1 MSALV
6 TLVGLIAY
14 LLVFYWCFV
23 IAMAAKAAWSRL
35 PVVGKVALSPP
46 ALTGVVM
53 DVVFNVVIF
62 PVVAGIVTIILTR
75 SLSTAWEIAVPHEL
89 MFTHRLDRYE
99 LGSGRLAAAAMKF
112 CRLLNPFEVGG
123 HCIK

>member
-6 TLVGLIAY
+6 TLGWLIAY

-23 IAMAAKAAWSRL
+23 IAMAAKAAWAML
-35 PVVGKVALSPP
+35 PLPAKVALVIP
-46 ALTGVVM
+46 AVCGVVL
-53 DVVFNVVIF
+53 DVVFNVLIF
-62 PVVAGIVTIILTR
+62 PVVALIVAVIVTRDILR
-75 SLSTAWEIAVPHEL
+75 SVEIALPREW

-99 LGSGRLAAAAMKF
+99 MGTGWLLKF
-112 CRLLNPFEVGG
+112 ATYVCRCLNPFEVGG